1 VLSQQADHVLF
12 AVEGAADRTP
22 FLFGRTTAIEI
33 MAPAAKSDW
42 LRAVGRL
49 EQVADVSA
57 RPGATIGQVGS
68 LLDDA
73 SRLLGASDAVIE
85 ARIAELL
92 RMVH

>member
-1 VLSQQADHVLF
+1 MCCLPSRVPLIEPPFSS
-12 AVEGAADRTP
+12 GARR
-22 FLFGRTTAIEI
+22 LLKSW
-33 MAPAAKSDW
+33 APAAKSDW